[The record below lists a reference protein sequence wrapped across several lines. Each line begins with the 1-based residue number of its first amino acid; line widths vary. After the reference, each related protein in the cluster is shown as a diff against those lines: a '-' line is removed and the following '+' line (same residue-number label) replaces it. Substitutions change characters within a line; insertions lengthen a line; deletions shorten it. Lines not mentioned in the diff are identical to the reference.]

1 MNTRGVDR
9 GYRPIGDYALIGD
22 THSAALVA
30 RDGSIDWLCWPQFDS
45 PAVFGR
51 LLDAARGGSFRV
63 GPAGPAEVARSYAG
77 DTNILVTTFTTG
89 TGRLR
94 LTDFMPVGDRPSRD
108 PNADIARHGRVLRLI
123 EGLTGEVE
131 LQVSFRPA
139 FDYARAPTETTTQSR
154 GATARAGRE
163 SLILSCP
170 VTLSPDPEGG
180 VSGTARVGAGER
192 LWFVLT
198 YAPGGEPTGPAAG
211 DADAD
216 AALAQTLEYWQAW
229 SAACTYSG
237 PYHDLVRRSALTL
250 KLLTFSPTGALVASP
265 TTSLPEEVGGARNW
279 DYRYSWLRDAS
290 LTLSALQEVGY
301 HREAAAFFGWL
312 EGICLRSGHKMQIMY
327 RIDGRPD
334 LPEQTLNHL
343 EGYRRSRPVRI
354 GNAAAEQTQLDI
366 YGEVLDAAWTHVE
379 HLGPPSADVWGVL
392 WRLADQAAARW
403 QEPGAGI
410 WEVRGGPRHYLYS
423 KLLCWV
429 ALDRAVWL
437 AKHKGLEDGRLA
449 RWRRTRGEIRRAIL
463 TQGYDR
469 EAGAFTQVLDEPALD
484 ASALVVPLVGFLP
497 ATDPRVRSTVER
509 IQERLTAHGLV
520 YRYLSDD
527 GLPRGEATF
536 TLCSFWLVDN
546 LALAGRVDE
555 ARALFERIT
564 AYANDVGLLAEEIDP
579 ATGELLGNYPQGFS
593 HLALIRSAL
602 TIARA
607 EARAG
612 PPASSAGLQSSR
624 GRPTTYEEV

>member
-1 MNTRGVDR
+1 MNGRDVDR

-51 LLDAARGGSFRV
+51 VLDAAQGGSFRV
-63 GPAGPAEVARSYAG
+63 GPRGPTEVARSYAG
-77 DTNILVTTFTTG
+77 DTNVLVTTFTTG

-94 LTDFMPVGDRPSRD
+94 LTDFMPIGDRPSRE
-108 PNADIARHGRVLRLI
+108 PNADIAPGRQVLRLV
-123 EGLTGEVE
+123 EGLAGEVD
-131 LQVSFRPA
+131 LHVSFRPA
-139 FDYARAPTETTTQSR
+139 FDYARASTETMSHLH

-163 SLILSCP
+163 SLMLGCP
-170 VTLSPDPEGG
+170 VTLSPDREGG
-180 VSGTARVGAGER
+180 VSGTARVAAGER

-198 YAPGGEPTGPAAG
+198 YAHGGEFAAPAT
-211 DADAD
+211 DDSEAD
-216 AALAQTLEYWQAW
+216 AALAQTLNYWQAW

-290 LTLSALQEVGY
+290 LTLSALQQIGY

-312 EGICLRSGHKMQIMY
+312 EGVCLRGAHNMQIMY

-343 EGYRRSRPVRI
+343 VGYRRSRPVRI

-392 WRLADQAAARW
+392 WRLADQAADRW
-403 QEPGAGI
+403 QEPDAGI
-410 WEVRGGPRHYLYS
+410 WEVRGGPRHFLYS

-429 ALDRAVWL
+429 ALDRALSL
-437 AKHKGLEDGRLA
+437 AMHVGLQDGRPA
-449 RWRRTRGEIRRAIL
+449 RWRLTRLAIRRAIL

-469 EAGAFTQVLDEPALD
+469 KVGAFTQVLGKPALD

-497 ATDPRVRSTVER
+497 ATDPRVVSTVER
-509 IQERLTAHGLV
+509 IQEQLTAHGLV
-520 YRYLSDD
+520 YRYLAGD
-527 GLPRGEATF
+527 GLPGGEATF

-555 ARALFERIT
+555 ARALFERVT

-579 ATGELLGNYPQGFS
+579 ATGEMLGNYPQGFS

-607 EARAG
+607 VATAG
-612 PPASSAGLQSSR
+612 PGKDRPITAR
-624 GRPTTYEEV
+624 HRTGRAPG